1 MALDVHAP
9 VAVLSGDVVGSSSL
23 SLDTRRRLAP
33 TLAAA
38 TETLR
43 ATLGVAAV
51 PLPVD
56 VYGGDAWQLLLPRP
70 STSLRAALLLRAVL
84 RSELADDPGAPVDTR
99 VVIARGGV
107 DFLAE
112 DRVSRS
118 EGEAFRLSG
127 RTLTGLGPRRMA
139 FVPAGRSHLHDWDVV
154 ARLLDVLVSDW
165 TAKQARAMVGALQG
179 WRQDRIA
186 ALWDPPVSQPTVAG
200 HLRSAHADTVTA
212 AVTAFEARLAS
223 LEDEPS

>member
-1 MALDVHAP
+1 MALDVHPP
-9 VAVLSGDVVGSSSL
+9 VAVLSGDVIASSTL
-23 SLDTRRRLAP
+23 PLDTRRHLASI
-33 TLAAA
+33 LAQA
-38 TETLR
+38 TGTLR
-43 ATLGVAAV
+43 DALGAAAV

-56 VYGGDAWQLLLPRP
+56 VYGGDAWQLLLTRP
-70 STSLRAALLLRAVL
+70 STSLRAALLLRAIL
-84 RSELADDPGAPVDTR
+84 RSELADERGAPVDTR

-107 DFLAE
+107 DFVAE

-127 RTLTGLGPRRMA
+127 RTLAELGPRRMA

-154 ARLLDVLVSDW
+154 ARLLDALVSDW

-200 HLRSAHADTVTA
+200 HLRSAHGDTVTA
-212 AVTAFEARLAS
+212 AVAAFEARLAS
-223 LEDEPS
+223 LEDDPS

>member
-9 VAVLSGDVVGSSSL
+9 VAVLSGDVVGSSAL

-43 ATLGVAAV
+43 AALGAAAV
-51 PLPVD
+51 PLAVD

-84 RSELADDPGAPVDTR
+84 RSELGDDRAAPVDTR

-107 DFLAE
+107 DFVAE

-127 RTLTGLGPRRMA
+127 RTLTGLGPRRLA

-154 ARLLDVLVSDW
+154 ARLLDVIVSDW

-212 AVTAFEARLAS
+212 AVTAFETRLAS
-223 LEDEPS
+223 LEDESS